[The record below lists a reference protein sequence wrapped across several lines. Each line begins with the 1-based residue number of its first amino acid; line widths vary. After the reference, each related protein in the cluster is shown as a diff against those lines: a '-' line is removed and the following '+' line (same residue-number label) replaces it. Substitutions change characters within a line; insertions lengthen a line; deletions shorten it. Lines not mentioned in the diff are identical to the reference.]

1 MATHGYMTF
10 AGLVLT
16 AVGVL
21 YLIKPDIFR
30 RGIWR
35 RTDIAQ
41 RNLSPEGYLKYMRG
55 VGVVHVIAGLVLLL
69 WSSLRT

>member
-30 RGIWR
+30 RGLWR

-55 VGVVHVIAGLVLLL
+55 VGVVHVIAGLILLL

>member
-1 MATHGYMTF
+1 MATRGYMTF

-55 VGVVHVIAGLVLLL
+55 VGVVHVIAGLILLL

>member
-16 AVGVL
+16 AVGML
-21 YLIKPDIFR
+21 YLVKPDIFR

-35 RTDIAQ
+35 KTDIAQ

-55 VGVVHVIAGLVLLL
+55 VGVVHIVAGLILLL

>member
-10 AGLVLT
+10 AGLALT
-16 AVGVL
+16 AIGVL
-21 YLIKPDIFR
+21 YLVKPDIFR

-35 RTDIAQ
+35 KTDIAQ

-55 VGVVHVIAGLVLLL
+55 VGVVHVIAGLILLL

>member
-21 YLIKPDIFR
+21 YVIKPDIFR
-30 RGIWR
+30 HGLWR